1 MKCGISRYHYRLRWS
16 RFFFRL
22 CLKLGTP
29 KPFKSHVSWYFFG
42 LKRPFWGIPPVL
54 TNPDFDE
61 SWGARGVNGVPH
73 LEKMTNDLN
82 NLNDLNGCPILGN
95 VHVLELYPNVL
106 ISFMAISWLYMVI
119 NYIYIYN
126 YCDSNINHNI
136 PIIFLVRHPCS
147 SIQVH

>member
-1 MKCGISRYHYRLRWS
+1 MWHFTLPLPASVEQIFFPAVSEIRNPKAIQIPCLMI
-16 RFFFRL
+16 FFRIEKAIL
-22 CLKLGTP
+22 
-29 KPFKSHVSWYFFG
+29 
-42 LKRPFWGIPPVL
+42 GIPPVL

-119 NYIYIYN
+119 NYIYN